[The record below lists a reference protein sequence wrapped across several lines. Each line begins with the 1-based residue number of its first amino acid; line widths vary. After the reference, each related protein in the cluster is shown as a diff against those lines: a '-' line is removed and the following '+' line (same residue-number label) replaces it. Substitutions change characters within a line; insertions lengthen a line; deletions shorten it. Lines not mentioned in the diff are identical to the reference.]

1 MLTSEEYAYLQNVF
15 RLRTLAQADRRSVP
29 GEAIG
34 DVQTCRALLERVMPL
49 IGAPDLA
56 IAASLFAKRV
66 AFLASGNV
74 LYAMSVFDK
83 GLPLSLNTCRLEY
96 AHDGGLWT
104 SSLPMD
110 VTATAYTPGAREAW
124 REAIVG
130 ALFRT
135 FFAPLWQSLSQVS
148 GLSQHILWENTAVRV
163 YSLYQGRMEG
173 LTVEQEERQQA
184 DFAWLLEGPNRH
196 CLVCHGTRSN
206 AFAARYNRAR
216 REPECAFAVPAVF
229 ITKRCNLWRIAI
241 IARCAR

>member
-96 AHDGGLWT
+96 AHDDGLWT

-130 ALFRT
+130 A
-135 FFAPLWQSLSQVS
+135 
-148 GLSQHILWENTAVRV
+148 
-163 YSLYQGRMEG
+163 
-173 LTVEQEERQQA
+173 
-184 DFAWLLEGPNRH
+184 
-196 CLVCHGTRSN
+196 
-206 AFAARYNRAR
+206 
-216 REPECAFAVPAVF
+216 
-229 ITKRCNLWRIAI
+229 
-241 IARCAR
+241 